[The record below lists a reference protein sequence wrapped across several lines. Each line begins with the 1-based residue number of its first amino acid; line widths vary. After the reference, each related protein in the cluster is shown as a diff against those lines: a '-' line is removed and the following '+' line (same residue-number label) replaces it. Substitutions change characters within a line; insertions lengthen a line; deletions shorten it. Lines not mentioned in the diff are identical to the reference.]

1 MFFTFVELLASEA
14 VRFYSI
20 LIYFIIIS
28 IITYFIIYIFFF
40 D

>member
-14 VRFYSI
+14 VEIYSI

-28 IITYFIIYIFFF
+28 IITY
-40 D
+40 